1 MKTKKMILKSGI
13 LLGMMFVLATL
24 VLAGCGVLGGGS
36 KKPSESGTPSVSVDD
51 KQFIK
56 VSVSGGN
63 LQRDTLN
70 QIAQLNNVTE
80 AQGYLALTSGGIK
93 ILGVDPSSPLIMEVD
108 GKLVTPGVV
117 EGRLLQPDDSGK
129 KVMIT
134 GKTFAEN
141 NKTGYG
147 YPILGMAAHN
157 PPFYL
162 DDKEM
167 TLLGVYE
174 TGSAEANNWIVLP
187 LDTTQQL
194 YGKQGVN
201 LIYITVSDPTNRSSV
216 LDEVKG
222 IVGKKATVH

>member
-13 LLGMMFVLATL
+13 LLAMMFVLATL
-24 VLAGCGVLGGGS
+24 VLAGCGVLGDGS
-36 KKPSESGTPSVSVDD
+36 NNLSKSGTPSVSVDD

-56 VSVSGGN
+56 VSVSEDN
-63 LQRDTLN
+63 LKQDTLN
-70 QIAQLNNVTE
+70 QIAQLDNVTE
-80 AQGYLALTSGGIK
+80 ARGYLALTSGEIK
-93 ILGVDPSSPLIMEVD
+93 ILGVDPSKPLIMEVD
-108 GKLVTPGVV
+108 GKLVTPGLV
-117 EGRLLQPDDSGK
+117 EGRLLQPDDSGE

-174 TGSAEANNWIVLP
+174 SGSAEANNWIVLP

-194 YGKQGVN
+194 YQKQGVN
-201 LIYITVSDPTNRSSV
+201 IVYITVSNPANRSSV
-216 LDEVKG
+216 IDEVKR
-222 IVGKKATVH
+222 IVGEKVTVH